1 MLWRLG
7 TGLTCQHQSCASAGC
22 AALLP
27 CSWPEP
33 AATLLCPDI
42 PVLGPPPSPPV
53 PQDLANPLQ
62 ACVTS
67 MIAFSLG
74 ALVPLLSGAF
84 ITGHNERVAVVT
96 VASTVALALFGGFG
110 AWAGGSGKLMG
121 ASRVVLGG
129 LLAMGVTYA
138 VGAGFKIA
146 MQA

>member
-1 MLWRLG
+1 VSGPDCLRACIRAVPSLCWARHDLAMSL
-7 TGLTCQHQSCASAGC
+7 CA
-22 AALLP
+22 
-27 CSWPEP
+27 P
-33 AATLLCPDI
+33 A
-42 PVLGPPPSPPV
+42 PPV

-84 ITGHNERVAVVT
+84 IDDHNERVALVT
-96 VASTVALALFGGFG
+96 VASTVALAMFGAFG

-121 ASRVVLGG
+121 AMRVVLGG

-146 MQA
+146 MEA